1 MIMWLL
7 SHAWWPGWM
16 RWLIL
21 TGYLA
26 VAISVTVHALFK
38 QSNVRT
44 ALGWIGIAWFSPF
57 LGAFLYYVFG
67 INRVARRAVKLE
79 RTNITRRRSSNVK
92 GLQSRPQNIGLL
104 AELGLEITGHSVL
117 AGNRL
122 SLFCNGDEAYP
133 AMLSAIREAEKSV
146 ALASYIFRND
156 EIGRMFIAALAEARS
171 RGVEVCVLLDGIGSG
186 YFSSAVP
193 RRLRA
198 ANISAERF
206 LHSWLPW
213 RMPFLNIRNHKKLLI
228 VDGKIGFTGGMNIG
242 AEYSATHASDARVDD
257 VHVRLEGPVV
267 GQLMESF
274 AQDWSFTTDQ
284 VLDQD
289 IWWPMIEPAGS
300 IYARGISSGPDAE
313 MNKLEVLIGAA
324 LVLARR
330 KIRIVTP
337 YFLPDQNLQFALAQA
352 KLRGV
357 AVDIVIPEHCDFAFV
372 DWAMRAHLRYLLDDF
387 TVVYATKAPFD
398 HAKLMT
404 VDGEWALVGSSN
416 WDVRSLRLNFELDVE
431 CYGEAVTA
439 EIDALIDKK
448 IARSRKL
455 DRLTLMQ
462 ASKWAQLRDAAAR
475 LFLPYL

>member
-1 MIMWLL
+1 
-7 SHAWWPGWM
+7 M
-16 RWLIL
+16 RWVIL
-21 TGYLA
+21 VGYLA

-38 QSNVRT
+38 QGNVRT

-57 LGAFLYYVFG
+57 LGGFLYYVFG

-79 RTNITRRRSSNVK
+79 RANIARRRSSDIK
-92 GLQSRPQNIGLL
+92 GLQSKPQNIGLL
-104 AELGLEITGHSVL
+104 AELGLEIAGHPVL
-117 AGNRL
+117 AGNRIC
-122 SLFCNGDEAYP
+122 LFCNGDEAYP
-133 AMLSAIREAEKSV
+133 AMLAAIKEAKRSI
-146 ALASYIFRND
+146 ALASYIFRDD

-228 VDGKIGFTGGMNIG
+228 VDGKTGFTGGMNIG
-242 AEYSATHASDARVDD
+242 AEYSATHAGDAQVED
-257 VHVRLEGPVV
+257 VHVQLEGPVV

-284 VLDQD
+284 VLNQA
-289 IWWPMIEPAGS
+289 IWWPTVEPAGS
-300 IYARGISSGPDAE
+300 VYARGISSGPDAE
-313 MNKLEVLIGAA
+313 INKLETLVGAA

-357 AVDIVIPEHCDFAFV
+357 TVDIVIPEHCDFAFV
-372 DWAMRAHLRYLLDDF
+372 DWAMRAHLRHLLGEL
-387 TVVYATKAPFD
+387 TVVYASRAPFD

-404 VDGEWALVGSSN
+404 VDGQWSLVGSSN

-431 CYGEAVTA
+431 CYGEPVTA
-439 EIDALIDKK
+439 EIDALIDEK
-448 IARSRKL
+448 ISRSRKL
-455 DRLTLMQ
+455 DQHALMQ
-462 ASKWAQLRDAAAR
+462 VSRWAQLRDAAAR